1 MNFSV
6 AKFSLTALFAIPAGF
21 FGWSG
26 WLIVLVIVCA
36 AIDWLTGTIAAL
48 RKGQWSSAV
57 ARQGAF
63 GKMGMFLAVGAS
75 AIFDLL
81 IHLITTN
88 LPNLEL
94 PFAYRTLLLPIVC
107 IWYICTELGS
117 ILENAGRMGAPIPS
131 FLKKAIALLKN
142 KTEE

>member
-1 MNFSV
+1 MNLYV
-6 AKFSLTALFAIPAGF
+6 AKWSLAALLAIPAGF

-26 WLIVLVIVCA
+26 WLIVLVVVCA
-36 AIDWLTGTIAAL
+36 AADWLTGTVAAL
-48 RKGQWSSAV
+48 RKGKWSSAV

-63 GKMGMFLAVGAS
+63 GKMGMFLAIGAS

-81 IHLITTN
+81 IHLITAN
-88 LPNLEL
+88 LPGIEL
-94 PFAYRTLLLPIVC
+94 PFAYRTLLLPVVC

-117 ILENAGRMGAPIPS
+117 ILENAGSLGAPIPS
-131 FLKKAIALLKN
+131 FLKKAIVLLKN